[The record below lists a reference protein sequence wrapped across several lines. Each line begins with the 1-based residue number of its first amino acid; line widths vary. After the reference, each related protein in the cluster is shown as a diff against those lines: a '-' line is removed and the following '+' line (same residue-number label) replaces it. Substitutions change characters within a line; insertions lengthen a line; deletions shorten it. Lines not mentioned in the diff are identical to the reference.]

1 MQTLAGASTTGG
13 EPPANAVPGNLQ
25 ARVHAM
31 IQNIGGYWRP
41 VNAVARLLEELAE
54 LGQELTTVG
63 ANGSREELSG
73 EFADLWIISACLANQ
88 FNVVLADGTGGTGG
102 AGPGTGGTGGTGNP
116 SPAAERPA
124 DGEAG
129 GFVRLVED
137 AGRIARVV
145 NYYDGPKNPRSLVGF
160 PTLTAAIKTFHRT
173 LRTLAVSSGVDLDA
187 AVDSKVT
194 VAGERDRGRFALSYD
209 PSTAASLRAFR
220 ALPDRARRRPSGDP
234 KTRLWGAPTWD
245 VHLTVEHN
253 VDQIIPFLTCFAKAA
268 GRENLD
274 GFVIR
279 LHDGP
284 ETDDL
289 PALSRHL
296 SRVLTCLAARGPRPN
311 GSFPAEARTPG
322 WQFSFRGTRLLISLF
337 SPLYPAPHMHH
348 SRQGTF
354 VLLEPVTTSPGL
366 NVKPG
371 S

>member
-1 MQTLAGASTTGG
+1 MQTLAEASTSGG
-13 EPPANAVPGNLQ
+13 EPLANAVPANLQ

-31 IQNIGGYWRP
+31 VQNIGGYWRP

-54 LGQELTTVG
+54 LGRELTTAG
-63 ANGSREELSG
+63 GDGGHEELSG
-73 EFADLWIISACLANQ
+73 EFADVWIISTCLANQ
-88 FNVVLADGTGGTGG
+88 FNVVLADGTDGTDGTDG
-102 AGPGTGGTGGTGNP
+102 SDGSDGTSNPG
-116 SPAAERPA
+116 PAAERAA

-145 NYYDGPKNPRSLVGF
+145 NYYDGPKNPRSLDGF
-160 PTLTAAIKTFHRT
+160 PTLTGAIKTFHRT
-173 LRTLAVSSGVDLDA
+173 LRTLAASSGVDLDA

-194 VAGERDRGRFALSYD
+194 AAGERDRGRFALSYD
-209 PSTAASLRAFR
+209 PSTADSLRAFR
-220 ALPDRARRRPSGDP
+220 ALLDRAQRRPSGVR

-245 VHLTVEHN
+245 GHLTVEHN

-268 GRENLD
+268 ERENLD

-279 LHDGP
+279 LHDSP

-289 PALSRHL
+289 PALSRQL

-311 GSFPAEARTPG
+311 GSFPAEVRTPG
-322 WQFSFRGTRLLISLF
+322 WQFTF
-337 SPLYPAPHMHH
+337 PAP
-348 SRQGTF
+348 
-354 VLLEPVTTSPGL
+354 
-366 NVKPG
+366 G

>member
-1 MQTLAGASTTGG
+1 MQTVAEASTSSG
-13 EPPANAVPGNLQ
+13 EPIANAVPANLQ

-54 LGQELTTVG
+54 LGQELTTAG
-63 ANGSREELSG
+63 GDGGREELAG
-73 EFADLWIISACLANQ
+73 EFADLWIISTCLANQ
-88 FNVVLADGTGGTGG
+88 FNAVLAVGTDGTD
-102 AGPGTGGTGGTGNP
+102 GTGNP
-116 SPAAERPA
+116 GPAAERPA

-145 NYYDGPKNPRSLVGF
+145 NYYDGPKNPRSLDGF

-173 LRTLAVSSGVDLDA
+173 LRTLAISRGVDLDA

-194 VAGERDRGRFALSYD
+194 AAGERDRGRFALSYD
-209 PSTAASLRAFR
+209 PSTADSLRVFR
-220 ALPDRARRRPSGDP
+220 SVLDRSRRRPSGDR

-245 VHLTVEHN
+245 GHVTVEHN

-268 GRENLD
+268 ERENLD

-279 LHDGP
+279 LPDGP
-284 ETDDL
+284 ETADL

-311 GSFPAEARTPG
+311 GSFPAEVRAPG
-322 WQFSFRGTRLLISLF
+322 WQFSFHGTRLLISVF
-337 SPLYPAPHMHH
+337 SPLYPAPHGHH
-348 SRQGTF
+348 SQQGTF
-354 VLLEPVTTSPGL
+354 VLLEPVTSAGL
-366 NVKPG
+366 DRAE
-371 S
+371 

>member
-1 MQTLAGASTTGG
+1 MQTLAGASTSGG
-13 EPPANAVPGNLQ
+13 EPLANAVPGNLQ
-25 ARVHAM
+25 ARVQAM

-54 LGQELTTVG
+54 LGQELTTG
-63 ANGSREELSG
+63 DGDGSREELSG
-73 EFADLWIISACLANQ
+73 EFADLWIISTCLANQ
-88 FNVVLADGTGGTGG
+88 FNVVLADGSD
-102 AGPGTGGTGGTGNP
+102 GTGGTGNP
-116 SPAAERPA
+116 GPAAERPA

-145 NYYDGPKNPRSLVGF
+145 NYYDGPKNPRSLDGF

-194 VAGERDRGRFALSYD
+194 VAAERDRGRFALSYD
-209 PSTAASLRAFR
+209 PSTADSLRAFR
-220 ALPDRARRRPSGDP
+220 AVPDRARRRPSGDP
-234 KTRLWGAPTWD
+234 RTRLWGAPTWD
-245 VHLTVEHN
+245 GHLTVEHN

-284 ETDDL
+284 ESDDL

-311 GSFPAEARTPG
+311 GSFPAEACTPG
-322 WQFSFRGTRLLISLF
+322 WQFSFGGTRLLISLF
-337 SPLYPAPHMHH
+337 SPLYPAPHAHH
-348 SRQGTF
+348 SQQATF
-354 VLLEPVTTSPGL
+354 VLLEPVTSPGL
-366 NVKPG
+366 DVKPR